1 METIDFVKKLEKI
14 LSYYHLSASA
24 FADKIGFQRSSMSH
38 LLSGRNKP
46 SLDFVVKISTT
57 FKEVDINWFLFD
69 IGTFPKSP
77 NTNSQNADVLLV
89 KSNEELTIQNQKLN
103 NELHQLLDKYN
114 ELSSKTTLFNQA
126 DEQFNNENIVLK
138 RENANLKQTITDL
151 EALKNNSSISS
162 DLSEQ
167 ILSDNESFKSEIEL
181 LKLKLQS
188 TEFEISKINV
198 EKNELFLKLE
208 QLKGVKN
215 QYEDLLSISNLD
227 KMQMF
232 EYQSKNEQLNKEIAV
247 LGALNLKVKS
257 LENQLELSNE
267 KNEKNILEKSDLN
280 EQLNTKDQQ
289 INELLLRIEELNAEK
304 DQKNIASQEAIISQ
318 MTPPSE
324 IEQVMILY
332 KNGVFKAYRS

>member
-167 ILSDNESFKSEIEL
+167 ILRDNESFKSEIEL

-227 KMQMF
+227 KIQMF
-232 EYQSKNEQLNKEIAV
+232 EYQSKNEQLNRELAV

-267 KNEKNILEKSDLN
+267 QNEKNILENSELN

-289 INELLLRIEELNAEK
+289 INELQLKIEELNAEK

>member
-24 FADKIGFQRSSMSH
+24 FADKLGFQRSSMSH

-69 IGTFPKSP
+69 KGNFPKS
-77 NTNSQNADVLLV
+77 TNADSQDADVLLV
-89 KSNEELTIQNQKLN
+89 KSNEELTLQNQKLN
-103 NELHQLLDKYN
+103 NELQQLLNKYN
-114 ELSSKTTLFNQA
+114 ELSSKATLFNQG
-126 DEQFNNENIVLK
+126 DEQFKKENLNLKNENAI
-138 RENANLKQTITDL
+138 LKQKNADL
-151 EALKNNSSISS
+151 EVLKNNSSISS

-167 ILSDNESFKSEIEL
+167 ILRDNESFKNEIEI
-181 LKLKLQS
+181 LKIKLQS
-188 TEFEISKINV
+188 TEFELSKINI
-198 EKNELFLKLE
+198 EKNEFFLKLE

-215 QYEDLLSISNLD
+215 QYEELLSISNLD

-247 LGALNLKVKS
+247 LSALNLKVKS

-267 KNEKNILEKSDLN
+267 HNEKNILEKSQLS
-280 EQLNTKDQQ
+280 EQLNTKNQQ
-289 INELLLRIEELNAEK
+289 ISELHLKIDELNAEIDEKKLPSK
-304 DQKNIASQEAIISQ
+304 DPMTSQ
-318 MTPPSE
+318 MSPPSE

-332 KNGVFKAYRS
+332 KNGVFKAYRN